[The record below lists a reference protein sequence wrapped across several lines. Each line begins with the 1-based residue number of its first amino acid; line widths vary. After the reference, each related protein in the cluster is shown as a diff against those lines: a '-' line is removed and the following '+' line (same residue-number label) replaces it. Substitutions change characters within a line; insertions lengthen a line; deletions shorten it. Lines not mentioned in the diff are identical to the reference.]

1 MCNRFAPA
9 AMNVFCFGL
18 SHRTAGVDIR
28 ERFAIAECD
37 LPGVV
42 GSVGALPGIAES
54 VIISTCNRVEFYAA
68 GADSMAGLD
77 ALRDYL
83 GCRTGIGSA
92 GLNGSA
98 GDLFPASVLPDGVAH
113 PFYTLEGP
121 DSIAHLFRVV
131 CGLDSMVIGETE
143 ILGQVKKA
151 YAAASAAGGTSRHLN
166 KLFQRAFNVAKEV
179 RTKTCI
185 TRGPVSVGSVA
196 VDLAER
202 IFGELK
208 ECRALVL
215 GAGEMS
221 ELTARALQ
229 SRGVKKI
236 VVANRSY
243 ERAAA
248 LAADLGGEAEP
259 FERWEQRLGDTDI
272 LISSTAAPHAVVTR
286 EQVAPVMHSRPERP
300 LFVIDLAVPRDV
312 EPGVNDLEGAFVYD
326 IDSLQAIARQGI
338 ETRRREIAVCEAMIE
353 RHVSE
358 FVRWLGGGN
367 PARPV

>member
-68 GADSMAGLD
+68 
-77 ALRDYL
+77 
-83 GCRTGIGSA
+83 
-92 GLNGSA
+92 
-98 GDLFPASVLPDGVAH
+98 AH
-113 PFYTLEGP
+113 
-121 DSIAHLFRVV
+121 
-131 CGLDSMVIGETE
+131 
-143 ILGQVKKA
+143 
-151 YAAASAAGGTSRHLN
+151 
-166 KLFQRAFNVAKEV
+166 
-179 RTKTCI
+179 
-185 TRGPVSVGSVA
+185 
-196 VDLAER
+196 
-202 IFGELK
+202 
-208 ECRALVL
+208 
-215 GAGEMS
+215 
-221 ELTARALQ
+221 
-229 SRGVKKI
+229 
-236 VVANRSY
+236 
-243 ERAAA
+243 
-248 LAADLGGEAEP
+248 AADLGGEAEP